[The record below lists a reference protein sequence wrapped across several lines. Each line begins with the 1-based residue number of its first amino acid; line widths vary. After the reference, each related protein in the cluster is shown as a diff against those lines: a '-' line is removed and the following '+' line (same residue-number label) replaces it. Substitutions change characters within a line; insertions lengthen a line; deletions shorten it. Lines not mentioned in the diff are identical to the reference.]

1 MRKFGIIGDP
11 VSHSKSP
18 VLFKAAY
25 GGAWPYE
32 LIEGS
37 DFETSWKRF
46 LEEYAGIN
54 VTAPFK
60 ASAFR
65 RADMATVATAR
76 IGAANLIVKTPQG
89 TEAHNSDF
97 SGVIL
102 SVREAL
108 APGCAP
114 ASDET
119 VLEEVRHLLPE
130 LYPTRP
136 GALVIG
142 CGGAGRAAAVAAVEM
157 GFRVRVMNRTY
168 LKAVDLCREMPEMGF
183 EAVHADRLQEAVRD
197 ADLVLYTATGALAG
211 LQDLS
216 EDVFSGKDP
225 YERPSKLILEANY
238 KDPSFTGSLLGR
250 IESAGAQY
258 ISGRRWLL
266 YQAVSGYR
274 IFTGREPDIHAMV
287 FALNHET
294 Q

>member
-1 MRKFGIIGDP
+1 MMKFGIIGDP

-25 GGAWPYE
+25 AGAWPYE

-37 DFETSWKRF
+37 DFETSWKKF
-46 LEEYAGIN
+46 LEEYTGIN

-60 ASAFR
+60 ALAFGK
-65 RADMATVATAR
+65 ADIATVATAR

-114 ASDET
+114 ASDEA
-119 VLEEVRHLLPE
+119 VLGEVRDLLPN

-136 GALVIG
+136 EALVIG
-142 CGGAGRAAAVAAVEM
+142 CGGAGRAAAVAAAEM

-168 LKAVDLCREMPEMGF
+168 LKAVDLCREMPEMDF
-183 EAVHADRLQEAVRD
+183 EAVPVDRLREAVRR
-197 ADLVLYTATGALAG
+197 ADLILYTATGPLQG
-211 LQDLS
+211 LMDLTE
-216 EDVFSGKDP
+216 EDYSGQDP
-225 YERPSKLILEANY
+225 YGRPSKLVLEANY
-238 KDPSFTGSLLGR
+238 KDPSFTGGILETL
-250 IESAGAQY
+250 ENAGAQY
-258 ISGRRWLL
+258 VSGRRWLL

-274 IFTGREPDIHAMV
+274 IFTGREPDMNAMIS
-287 FALNHET
+287 ALI
-294 Q
+294 

>member
-1 MRKFGIIGDP
+1 MMKFGIIGDP

-18 VLFKAAY
+18 VLFRAAY

-37 DFETSWKRF
+37 DFETSWKKF
-46 LEEYAGIN
+46 LEEYTGIN

-60 ASAFR
+60 ALAFR
-65 RADMATVATAR
+65 KADIATVATAR

-114 ASDET
+114 ASDEA
-119 VLEEVRHLLPE
+119 VLGEVRDLLPN

-136 GALVIG
+136 EALVIG
-142 CGGAGRAAAVAAVEM
+142 CGGAGRAAAVAAAEM

-168 LKAVDLCREMPEMGF
+168 LKAVDLCREMPEMDF
-183 EAVHADRLQEAVRD
+183 EAVPVDRLRESVRR
-197 ADLVLYTATGALAG
+197 ADLVLYTATGPLQG
-211 LQDLS
+211 LMDLS
-216 EDVFSGKDP
+216 EEDYSGQDP
-225 YERPSKLILEANY
+225 YGRPSKLVLEANY
-238 KDPSFTGSLLGR
+238 KDPSFTGGILETL
-250 IESAGAQY
+250 ENAGAQY
-258 ISGRRWLL
+258 VSGRRWLL

-274 IFTGREPDIHAMV
+274 IFTGREPDMNAMIS
-287 FALNHET
+287 ALI
-294 Q
+294 

>member
-1 MRKFGIIGDP
+1 MMKFGIIGDP

-18 VLFKAAY
+18 VLFRAAY

-37 DFETSWKRF
+37 DFETSWRRF
-46 LEEYAGIN
+46 LEEYTGIN

-60 ASAFR
+60 ALAFR
-65 RADMATVATAR
+65 KADIATVATAR

-114 ASDET
+114 APDET
-119 VLEEVRHLLPE
+119 VLGEVRDLLPN

-136 GALVIG
+136 EALVIG
-142 CGGAGRAAAVAAVEM
+142 CGGAGRAAAVAAAEM

-168 LKAVDLCREMPEMGF
+168 LKAVDLCREMPEMDF
-183 EAVHADRLQEAVRD
+183 EAVPADRLREAVRKQTSSSIPRPVLSKASWTLRKRISRGWTRMESLPNWSWRPITKTLPSRAESWRKLKMPVPSMFPD
-197 ADLVLYTATGALAG
+197 ADGFSTRPFPDTG
-211 LQDLS
+211 S
-216 EDVFSGKDP
+216 SP
-225 YERPSKLILEANY
+225 EAN
-238 KDPSFTGSLLGR
+238 PTSTR
-250 IESAGAQY
+250 
-258 ISGRRWLL
+258 
-266 YQAVSGYR
+266 
-274 IFTGREPDIHAMV
+274 
-287 FALNHET
+287 
-294 Q
+294 

>member
-1 MRKFGIIGDP
+1 MMKFGIIGDP

-25 GGAWPYE
+25 AGAWPYE

-37 DFETSWKRF
+37 DFETSWKKF
-46 LEEYAGIN
+46 LEEYTGIN

-60 ASAFR
+60 ALAFGK
-65 RADMATVATAR
+65 ADIATVATAR

-119 VLEEVRHLLPE
+119 VLGEVRDLLPN

-136 GALVIG
+136 EAIVIG
-142 CGGAGRAAAVAAVEM
+142 CGGAGRAAAVAAAEM

-168 LKAVDLCREMPEMGF
+168 LKAVDLCREMPEMDF
-183 EAVHADRLQEAVRD
+183 EAVPVNRLREAVRR
-197 ADLVLYTATGALAG
+197 ADLVLYTATGPLQG
-211 LQDLS
+211 LMDLTE
-216 EDVFSGKDP
+216 EDYSGQDP
-225 YERPSKLILEANY
+225 YGRPSKLVLEANY
-238 KDPSFTGSLLGR
+238 KDPSFTGGILETL
-250 IESAGAQY
+250 ENAGAQY
-258 ISGRRWLL
+258 VSGRRWLL
-266 YQAVSGYR
+266 YQD
-274 IFTGREPDIHAMV
+274 TGFSPDA
-287 FALNHET
+287 NPT
-294 Q
+294 